1 MITLVG
7 LKDAYRLSTQSITA
21 EGADDSGGK
30 KKSNE
35 FLFIFVLISKL
46 ILVTYDTFHVH
57 MAMAMAM
64 AMAMCWDHNT
74 ARVIPSFNN
83 LVQA

>member
-46 ILVTYDTFHVH
+46 ILVTYDSFHVP
-57 MAMAMAM
+57 M
-64 AMAMCWDHNT
+64 AMAMCWDHST
-74 ARVIPSFNN
+74 ARVIPPFHNM
-83 LVQA
+83 VQA

>member
-30 KKSNE
+30 KNQMSF
-35 FLFIFVLISKL
+35 FL
-46 ILVTYDTFHVH
+46 Y
-57 MAMAMAM
+57 
-64 AMAMCWDHNT
+64 
-74 ARVIPSFNN
+74 SF
-83 LVQA
+83 